1 MLYLYFPQIFFG
13 KLSYYL
19 CMQGA
24 VYSSLPTN
32 DQSGIDGTFDEVTT
46 SGSSPRDLRVDQ
58 ELQDTSPL
66 PKSPTMAI
74 EKTMDEIRRYLR
86 ICAAKATLPEAV
98 PSHRQTVVS
107 EWHLLALIVDRVLFF
122 VFMFMNIVMAIAV
135 FSH

>member
-1 MLYLYFPQIFFG
+1 
-13 KLSYYL
+13 
-19 CMQGA
+19 MQGA

-32 DQSGIDGTFDEVTT
+32 DQSGMDGTFDEVVTT

-66 PKSPTMAI
+66 PKSPTLAI

-86 ICAAKATLPEAV
+86 ICAAKATLPEPV
-98 PSHRQTVVS
+98 QSHRETVLN
-107 EWHLLALIVDRVLFF
+107 EWHLLTLIIDRMLFYLFF
-122 VFMFMNIVMAIAV
+122 ILNIIMAIGM